1 MNLRSRLDAL
11 RDGAASEDPAHARV
25 DAVLRAL
32 AAPDLRV
39 LRDVLDRW
47 ERSGHP
53 ASSVPASA
61 ALEPDDTGNLLDPR
75 TKTLVATA
83 EEWTVFQRVVSQLD

>member
-11 RDGAASEDPAHARV
+11 GEGAASDDAAHARA

-53 ASSVPASA
+53 VGSNPASG
-61 ALEPDDTGNLLDPR
+61 ALEPDDTGNVLDPQ

-83 EEWTVFQRVVSQLD
+83 DEWTVFQRVVNQLG